1 MTLFLRWAR
10 RHGPPAFVLHGF
22 DGLLIAPRI
31 ADPCLSLLIVEG
43 HDPHLVAQE
52 ILRRKSRSNATAKAF
67 WNGVQSLKTSEP
79 CIVIRGEIYRVTD
92 KATLRRLYDLYLMY
106 ATADARPEVVRAVAM
121 EAA

>member
-10 RHGPPAFVLHGF
+10 RYGPPAFVLHGF
-22 DGLLIAPRI
+22 DGLLIAPQN
-31 ADPCLSLLIVEG
+31 ADPCLSLLISEA
-43 HDPHLVAQE
+43 HEPHLVARE
-52 ILRRKSRSNATAKAF
+52 ILRRKSKSNATAKAF

-79 CIVIRGEIYRVTD
+79 CIVIRGEVYRITD

-106 ATADARPEVVRAVAM
+106 ATADARPETVRAVAL